1 MRSRCAGRNQLT
13 AVLVGLAGLSFAAML
28 TSAPARADEDATE
41 QARQHYAKGKQA
53 FDLGKWD
60 DAIAEFEDAY
70 RLRSD
75 PTFLF
80 NMAQAYRRKGDLQ
93 RALDLY
99 KNYLIEN
106 PDSPK
111 RNDIERRIRTL
122 EKEMKNQPRRQ
133 IEAPAPV
140 AKSSEPPPAASA
152 VVAPA
157 PVPATATVP
166 APASVPVP
174 ALAPAPPAEVAPSA
188 PPPAVSI
195 IVEPPTP
202 PPPTSPAVFPVVSI
216 TAAAPP
222 IPAPDTTSSGHGL
235 RIAGIVWGAVGV
247 ASIGTAIYFYT
258 RAVSLSDKI
267 TSADA
272 STSSDYQAGKD
283 AEIMQWVF
291 YSVGAAALATGAVLY
306 WLGSSPSSS
315 TATAVAPMVG
325 PGVAGLS
332 AQGTF

>member
-122 EKEMKNQPRRQ
+122 EKEMKNQPRPRFRLRLRSRFRLWRRLRQ
-133 IEAPAPV
+133 QRLPLPRHR
-140 AKSSEPPPAASA
+140 P
-152 VVAPA
+152 
-157 PVPATATVP
+157 
-166 APASVPVP
+166 
-174 ALAPAPPAEVAPSA
+174 
-188 PPPAVSI
+188 
-195 IVEPPTP
+195 
-202 PPPTSPAVFPVVSI
+202 
-216 TAAAPP
+216 
-222 IPAPDTTSSGHGL
+222 
-235 RIAGIVWGAVGV
+235 
-247 ASIGTAIYFYT
+247 
-258 RAVSLSDKI
+258 
-267 TSADA
+267 
-272 STSSDYQAGKD
+272 Q
-283 AEIMQWVF
+283 
-291 YSVGAAALATGAVLY
+291 
-306 WLGSSPSSS
+306 SPSSWNLRRHRRLPRQQSSQWSPSRRPLRPFRPLTQHPRATACELRESSGARSAWLPSARPSTSTPALSRFRTRSPVRTRPRPLTIKPARTPKSCSGYS
-315 TATAVAPMVG
+315 TA
-325 PGVAGLS
+325 
-332 AQGTF
+332 